1 MGFMDKWDPVG
12 LKQQARP
19 ENKDNE
25 RYFKKLKKEKE
36 LADKKKK
43 EEHEKKWRDEQRRE
57 FSKEIY
63 GFDPQ
68 PDDGPKPDPF
78 VPIHGKVG
86 GKLQQTPVNES
97 NPVSLGRGFAQ
108 RANKQGSSSTQ
119 NKTFGNIQ
127 SGANKLRRG

>member
-12 LKQQARP
+12 LKSQASP
-19 ENKDNE
+19 ENKDRE
-25 RYFKKLKKEKE
+25 RYFKKLQKEKE

-43 EEHEKKWRDEQRRE
+43 EEHERKWRDEQRRE

-78 VPIHGKVG
+78 IPIHGKVG
-86 GKLQQTPVNES
+86 GKSQRTSVDEY

-108 RANKQGSSSTQ
+108 RANKQGSAATQ
-119 NKTFGNIQ
+119 TKTFGNTLT
-127 SGANKLRRG
+127 GTNKLRRG